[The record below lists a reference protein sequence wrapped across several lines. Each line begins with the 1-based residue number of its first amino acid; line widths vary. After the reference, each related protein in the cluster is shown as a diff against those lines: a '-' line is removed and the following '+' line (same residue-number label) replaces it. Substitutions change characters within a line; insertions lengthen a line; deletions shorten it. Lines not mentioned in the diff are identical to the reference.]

1 MKKKLLILL
10 SVIFTTMSIVGCGEV
25 SGDLTD
31 NDEPETEVSIDNKNS
46 DDLTGFTYLYDYG
59 NGFRLYADNFTK
71 IVYVVYYGSE
81 GNGAKATRSM
91 GMTPWISADGNYYY
105 VDTEERTIKEL
116 ISNDTTIKDDDSKDN
131 SSDDISD
138 DNTQQSA
145 TTEDGDSSTLDP
157 SVTDK
162 INQHTNQ

>member
-1 MKKKLLILL
+1 
-10 SVIFTTMSIVGCGEV
+10 
-25 SGDLTD
+25 
-31 NDEPETEVSIDNKNS
+31 
-46 DDLTGFTYLYDYG
+46 
-59 NGFRLYADNFTK
+59 
-71 IVYVVYYGSE
+71 
-81 GNGAKATRSM
+81 M

>member
-10 SVIFTTMSIVGCGEV
+10 SVIFTTMSIVGCGAV
-25 SGDLTD
+25 SGDLTA

-71 IVYVVYYGSE
+71 IVYVLYYGSG
-81 GNGAKATRSM
+81 GNGAKATTSM
-91 GMTPWISADGNYYY
+91 GITPWISSDGNYYY